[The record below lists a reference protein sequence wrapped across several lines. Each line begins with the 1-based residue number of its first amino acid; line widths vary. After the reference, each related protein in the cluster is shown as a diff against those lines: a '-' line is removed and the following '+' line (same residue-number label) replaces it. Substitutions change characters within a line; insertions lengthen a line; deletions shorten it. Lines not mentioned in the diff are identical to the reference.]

1 MPCRSSMPRNPR
13 IARALVFVGLGV
25 STLGAIALA
34 QPSTQTPRPAPV
46 QAVPYEPLVLRI
58 DADRQQWT
66 LNGEIL
72 LLGLTRDRRDINVDQ
87 PVYRTDP
94 FKIEAAVIAYPLP
107 TDTAFTVMDETL
119 TETRLQIGST
129 QIQEAPRTLDGY
141 QSGQRLLVWDVKNVE
156 ATSLRLNVQTSM
168 QAFKTVVDE
177 ERAFA
182 VDWPKQELP
191 EDLNSSLGPQL
202 YVEAD
207 APEIKRL
214 VEVWTNGNAKRV
226 KPYYLAK
233 HLAARVIEWYQPS
246 EGPYLAERDSD
257 NFRAGGGAAMTAG
270 YNVRGAVRAAREQR
284 GSNLDMAN
292 LLCAVYRAAGIPAR
306 VVIGYDHEAQ
316 RQDDRPPVI
325 AWVEFFL
332 MVDQENQRGEW
343 IPVDII
349 RQREFASRAPDVTR
363 SWKYFGNH
371 DLSHNYSVISFHWH
385 PPTTV
390 VNSGPPAFWGWLPKP
405 SAPNVDQGVRFHAF
419 ATPMT
424 AERQRRQREGR

>member
-46 QAVPYEPLVLRI
+46 QAVPYEPLVLRV

-72 LLGLTRDRRDINVDQ
+72 LLGLTRERRDINVDQ

-129 QIQEAPRTLDGY
+129 QIQESPRTLDGY

-214 VEVWTNGNAKRV
+214 VE
-226 KPYYLAK
+226 
-233 HLAARVIEWYQPS
+233 
-246 EGPYLAERDSD
+246 
-257 NFRAGGGAAMTAG
+257 
-270 YNVRGAVRAAREQR
+270 
-284 GSNLDMAN
+284 
-292 LLCAVYRAAGIPAR
+292 
-306 VVIGYDHEAQ
+306 
-316 RQDDRPPVI
+316 
-325 AWVEFFL
+325 
-332 MVDQENQRGEW
+332 
-343 IPVDII
+343 
-349 RQREFASRAPDVTR
+349 RQREASEALLPRETPRGTGHR
-363 SWKYFGNH
+363 
-371 DLSHNYSVISFHWH
+371 
-385 PPTTV
+385 V
-390 VNSGPPAFWGWLPKP
+390 VPA
-405 SAPNVDQGVRFHAF
+405 V
-419 ATPMT
+419 
-424 AERQRRQREGR
+424 